1 MDHIFNT
8 FIPRRRTNNDIRQSR
23 SCGDIA
29 DLSYSST
36 SKKRVLKRALTFFG
50 NRRPSSASFERT
62 MNNSNSELI
71 NSVDE
76 QLTQIK
82 EQLAAFREQDARI
95 RVRMNS
101 LNSSVSELA
110 SRSSLGS
117 PTPSECSDF
126 SFLDDDDE
134 VMQDEEPYV
143 QDQAFT
149 NEPQTFCIP
158 TVIVTECEDLFN
170 EPPVRVRRSVSHSS
184 TLNYLQLPEERRH
197 STPSAVTSL
206 FPQYSK
212 PEEISTQF

>member
-1 MDHIFNT
+1 
-8 FIPRRRTNNDIRQSR
+8 
-23 SCGDIA
+23 
-29 DLSYSST
+29 
-36 SKKRVLKRALTFFG
+36 
-50 NRRPSSASFERT
+50 
-62 MNNSNSELI
+62 
-71 NSVDE
+71 
-76 QLTQIK
+76 
-82 EQLAAFREQDARI
+82 
-95 RVRMNS
+95 MNS

-134 VMQDEEPYV
+134 VMQDEEPHV
-143 QDQAFT
+143 QEQRAFT

-158 TVIVTECEDLFN
+158 TVIVTECEELFN

-184 TLNYLQLPEERRH
+184 TMNYLQLPEERRH